1 MNKTNIITTSI
12 LSLAIAALFVL
23 HFTSSSCNA
32 KTSNE
37 SASTSGE
44 LFPIAYVDT
53 DSLLLQ
59 YNYAKKINEDLLSQE
74 EKSRTSFNEKA
85 NSLQNDVAEFQRKVQ
100 NNGFLSLERAQQ
112 AQEELRAREAQ
123 LQELNQKLSRQLMEE
138 QERVTKQLRDDISS
152 FLKEYNKNKGYKI
165 ILSNAMGAS
174 VLYSEKS
181 VNITKDV
188 VAALNANY
196 EKNKK

>member
-1 MNKTNIITTSI
+1 MNKTNIITTTI
-12 LSLAIAALFVL
+12 LSVAIAALFVL
-23 HFTSSSCNA
+23 HFTSSSCNSKNA
-32 KTSNE
+32 VE
-37 SASTSGE
+37 SESVSGN

-59 YNYAKKINEDLLSQE
+59 YNYAKKINEDLLGQE

-85 NSLQNDVAEFQRKVQ
+85 KVLQSDVAEFQRKVQ

>member
-1 MNKTNIITTSI
+1 MNKTNVITTSI
-12 LSLAIAALFVL
+12 LSVAIVALFVL
-23 HFTSSSCNA
+23 HFTSIGCNSKVINDSS
-32 KTSNE
+32 
-37 SASTSGE
+37 SASGE
-44 LFPIAYVDT
+44 VFPIAYVDT

-59 YNYAKKINEDLLSQE
+59 YNFAKKINEDLLGQE

-85 NSLQNDVAEFQRKVQ
+85 KSLQSDVAEFQRKVQ

-112 AQEELRAREAQ
+112 AQEELRMREAQ
-123 LQELNQKLSRQLMEE
+123 LQELNQKLSGQLMQE
-138 QERVTKQLRDDISS
+138 QERVTKELRDNISA
-152 FLKEYNKNKGYKI
+152 FLQEYNKTKGYKI
-165 ILSNAMGAS
+165 ILSNTMGAS

>member
-12 LSLAIAALFVL
+12 LSVAIAALFVL
-23 HFTSSSCNA
+23 HFTSSSCNSKA
-32 KTSNE
+32 TPQSGSDSNN
-37 SASTSGE
+37 

-59 YNYAKKINEDLLSQE
+59 YNYAKKINEDLLAQE

-85 NSLQNDVAEFQRKVQ
+85 KSLQNDVAEFQRKVQ

>member
-1 MNKTNIITTSI
+1 MNKTNIITTTI
-12 LSLAIAALFVL
+12 LSVAIAALFVL
-23 HFTSSSCNA
+23 HFTSTSCNSKSA
-32 KTSNE
+32 VE
-37 SASTSGE
+37 SESVSGN

-59 YNYAKKINEDLLSQE
+59 YNYAKKINEDLLGQE

-85 NSLQNDVAEFQRKVQ
+85 KVLQSDVAEFQRKVQ